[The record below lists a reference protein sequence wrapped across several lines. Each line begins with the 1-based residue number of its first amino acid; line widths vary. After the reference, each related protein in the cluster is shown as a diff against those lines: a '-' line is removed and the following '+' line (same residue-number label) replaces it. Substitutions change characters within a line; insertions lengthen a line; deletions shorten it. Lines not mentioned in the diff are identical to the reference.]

1 MLKWMML
8 RSEFKCKDYYSTKTI
23 KFSDLVLLK
32 NFLNA
37 DHGPEDA
44 LSVGLHWDEATPW
57 LR

>member
-32 NFLNA
+32 NFLNG